1 MEDEEDEGA
10 TKKTSNRNDGTNHG
24 FNDEEID
31 ELDAKIKIFS
41 KEKEQADELNKKV
54 NLVND
59 QVHDWCSK
67 VIQKID

>member
-10 TKKTSNRNDGTNHG
+10 AKKTSNRNDGNNHG

-31 ELDAKIKIFS
+31 ELDAQIKIFS

-54 NLVND
+54 SLAKD
-59 QVHDWCSK
+59 
-67 VIQKID
+67 